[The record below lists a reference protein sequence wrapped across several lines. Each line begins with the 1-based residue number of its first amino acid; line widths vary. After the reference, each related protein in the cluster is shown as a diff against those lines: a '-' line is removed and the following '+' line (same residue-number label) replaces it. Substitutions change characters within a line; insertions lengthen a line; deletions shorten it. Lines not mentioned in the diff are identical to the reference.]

1 MACELRLVG
10 TCKPA
15 YSGPQFRDWFV
26 VNFVSNAADCRR
38 RREAYQRMACSSG
51 LVEMRLAPATASR
64 PAASKQS
71 DAETRINPNSSRTA
85 TKENAAYPQFSER
98 RMQCA
103 NFSRAKPVAPPPA
116 RGAPC
121 RVAACFF
128 GLLSRYSR
136 DGPEDAWLTLQLALP
151 SFESRVV
158 GANPSCSVDTF
169 VHTWS
174 SSAQQDAEL
183 RERLKPRAAHFGSPL
198 PLGSNLSRTGT
209 YGWPGGGSPG
219 ALASI
224 DRVLEL
230 KREAEAQDGRLYTWV
245 LLTRLDIIW
254 LVPFGFGLLHPDLLY
269 LANYC
274 ALETSEGRC
283 RALQPSNT
291 DAPDYYFAG
300 ASALVDHAF
309 VNLTRDL
316 EHYCFFA
323 THNMAGNHKVL
334 SGRIESLG
342 LWRHGIGRYL
352 YHAFDVALIREY
364 FVDHMLACAIDSG
377 GWREASEEEQE
388 PLQGT
393 SMASVLVRSSEEPSR
408 WRWSTSYRSLCSSGG
423 CGRNLSLAWRSSDS
437 AGHERA
443 QRDDAVHEIQSPA
456 ANHASRCPS
465 SLRFCGC
472 SRMQMAEASRYY
484 PTPTHANAEL
494 KGYREG
500 TYRAL

>member
-10 TCKPA
+10 SCKPA
-15 YSGPQFRDWFV
+15 YSGKQFRDWFV
-26 VNFVSNAADCRR
+26 VNFASNAADCRR

-51 LVEMRLAPATASR
+51 LVEMRLAPATSSR
-64 PAASKQS
+64 PTASKQS

-174 SSAQQDAEL
+174 SSAQQEVAL

-198 PLGSNLSRTGT
+198 PPGSNLSRTGT

-230 KREAEAQDGRLYTWV
+230 KRKQTEARSPPPNRCIRPQKKKLRKCWKTQTGDRIRRIRKMRESAPSHIFPRKTHKEQQD
-245 LLTRLDIIW
+245 
-254 LVPFGFGLLHPDLLY
+254 
-269 LANYC
+269 
-274 ALETSEGRC
+274 
-283 RALQPSNT
+283 
-291 DAPDYYFAG
+291 
-300 ASALVDHAF
+300 
-309 VNLTRDL
+309 
-316 EHYCFFA
+316 HY
-323 THNMAGNHKVL
+323 
-334 SGRIESLG
+334 
-342 LWRHGIGRYL
+342 
-352 YHAFDVALIREY
+352 
-364 FVDHMLACAIDSG
+364 
-377 GWREASEEEQE
+377 
-388 PLQGT
+388 
-393 SMASVLVRSSEEPSR
+393 
-408 WRWSTSYRSLCSSGG
+408 
-423 CGRNLSLAWRSSDS
+423 
-437 AGHERA
+437 
-443 QRDDAVHEIQSPA
+443 
-456 ANHASRCPS
+456 
-465 SLRFCGC
+465 
-472 SRMQMAEASRYY
+472 
-484 PTPTHANAEL
+484 
-494 KGYREG
+494 
-500 TYRAL
+500 